1 MNKNKFRKKGVIRIV
16 TKCLL
21 VGTWSDHIDVQ
32 TSSSGAGGDQRK
44 QFNSSIPS
52 ACVNPNDVHPKVT
65 LNVVNPRIKAGHT
78 LAYFELKNIGKF
90 FSTDI
95 NLSAISLSLSLICQ
109 AGTRF
114 FHEFSLR
121 IKNGF

>member
-78 LAYFELKNIGKF
+78 LAYFELKHIGKF
-90 FSTDI
+90 KALYIFNMLDMCV
-95 NLSAISLSLSLICQ
+95 NLKAY
-109 AGTRF
+109 
-114 FHEFSLR
+114 
-121 IKNGF
+121 